1 MSSSLPLL
9 AAHDLCAASRI
20 CVCYSKIRLISLIPK
35 QTNSERRHIH
45 TTNVVVQNSVNWMD
59 GFGPASGMVWKCCWC
74 CVQTP
79 TTGQLAQSRRCTE
92 SSHSLHNSGRK
103 ADIYVASRLAS
114 IIYVLKKKKH
124 FLVFCGCVFYP
135 NVFVWTSIRVEH
147 QKRVSRTLD
156 GCAKR

>member
-114 IIYVLKKKKH
+114 IIYVLKKKKTLPCVLWMC
-124 FLVFCGCVFYP
+124 FLSECVCVDVNP
-135 NVFVWTSIRVEH
+135 GRAPETCIAH
-147 QKRVSRTLD
+147 T
-156 GCAKR
+156 G